1 MPLILEIPET
11 ELFDENTCT
20 FLNVKKTV
28 LKMEHSLVSIAKWES
43 IWEKPFLKGIL
54 PGEETISYIKCMT
67 LTQNVDPMVYQ
78 VIVRTS
84 DLMTKIDNYIDK
96 PMTAT
101 TITERGPK
109 KGRKQIVTSEL
120 VYYWMIRLGIPI
132 EFQKWH
138 FNRLMMLIRVCQAE
152 DTPPK
157 KMSQKEIMKQNAAL
171 NAARKAKYHT
181 TG

>member
-1 MPLILEIPET
+1 
-11 ELFDENTCT
+11 
-20 FLNVKKTV
+20 
-28 LKMEHSLVSIAKWES
+28 
-43 IWEKPFLKGIL
+43 
-54 PGEETISYIKCMT
+54 MT
-67 LTQNVDPMVYQ
+67 LTQNVDPMVYP
-78 VIVRTS
+78 IIIRTPELIIQIN
-84 DLMTKIDNYIDK
+84 DYIEK

-101 TITERGPK
+101 TITEHGSK

-152 DTPPK
+152 DAPPK